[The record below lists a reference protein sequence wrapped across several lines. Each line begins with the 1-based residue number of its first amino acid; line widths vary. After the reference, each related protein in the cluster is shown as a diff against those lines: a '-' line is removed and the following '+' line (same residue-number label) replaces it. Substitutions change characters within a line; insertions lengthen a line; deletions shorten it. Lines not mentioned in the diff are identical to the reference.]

1 MSIFKKRE
9 TPIQNIAYMSI
20 MAAINVIF
28 VLLSNILP
36 LLLFLLIFLLP
47 LTSAIVTLY
56 CKKRYYPIY
65 FITTLALC
73 ILVSFG
79 FTIFDTLIY
88 VFPSLITGFIFGV
101 SFEKNVPGIMIIVG
115 NTIIQFLLSTLTF
128 YVLGY
133 IITNLNMMNVLINAF
148 GLKDFPYKD
157 TFTLIFLY
165 VISMIQITLTY
176 MFIKLQIKRF
186 TIEFN
191 LEISN
196 KVTLFIGTFIIYS
209 LIILSYFIFPKWTM
223 VFVIMPLPIYIY
235 ELISIVVSKSKMGIS
250 LLALTHLG
258 FIFIMALLV
267 SKVNQP
273 NQLMLLIVL
282 YGSNTIIDIL
292 NNYCFAKRIK

>member
-73 ILVSFG
+73 TLVSFG

-115 NTIIQFLLSTLTF
+115 NTIIQFLLSILTF

-282 YGSNTIIDIL
+282 YVSNTIIDIL

>member
-115 NTIIQFLLSTLTF
+115 NTIIQFLLSILTF